1 MVRGFLLGGELMQFL
16 VNANFG
22 NDMVG
27 AIRELGFEAKSAFSI
42 FGPKYP
48 DMEIL
53 DWATKNNYI
62 IVTNDGDFGTLVYKD
77 NMPHV
82 GIIFIRSRNQRQAIL
97 LLTQYLKEGHDA
109 TNQMVRLP

>member
-1 MVRGFLLGGELMQFL
+1 M

-22 NDMVG
+22 NDMVE
-27 AIRELGFEAKSAFSI
+27 AIRELGFEAESAFSI

-48 DMEIL
+48 DIDIL
-53 DWATKNNYI
+53 DWAAKNDYI
-62 IVTNDGDFGTLVYKD
+62 VVTNDGDFGTLVYRD
-77 NMPHV
+77 NMSHV

-109 TNQMVRLP
+109 SNQMIRLP